1 MTNAIVLLNSVIRQ
15 AIKKRKVF
23 PTDDSVRKVIYLAI
37 KDASKKWSIPLQNWR
52 LAISG
57 FIVEFGDCLS
67 DHLSYIGSYTEL
79 QA

>member
-1 MTNAIVLLNSVIRQ
+1 MGSTVPYQVINAKCSRQMTGTEDYISADQGCVEKMEYT
-15 AIKKRKVF
+15 A
-23 PTDDSVRKVIYLAI
+23 PE
-37 KDASKKWSIPLQNWR
+37 

>member
-1 MTNAIVLLNSVIRQ
+1 MTGTEDYISADQGCVE
-15 AIKKRKVF
+15 
-23 PTDDSVRKVIYLAI
+23 
-37 KDASKKWSIPLQNWR
+37 KWSIPFQNWR

-57 FIVEFGDCLS
+57 FIIEFGDCLS